1 MEENIVPEMRVS
13 VQLGVA
19 TICRSATLR
28 VTSEDVNETML
39 DLLGH
44 SGQVHV
50 LHRRDI
56 SMAVESI
63 GRENSHLHFQSGI
76 R

>member
-28 VTSEDVNETML
+28 VTPEDVDETML

-56 SMAVESI
+56 SMAVEST
-63 GRENSHLHFQSGI
+63 GRENSHLHFRSGI